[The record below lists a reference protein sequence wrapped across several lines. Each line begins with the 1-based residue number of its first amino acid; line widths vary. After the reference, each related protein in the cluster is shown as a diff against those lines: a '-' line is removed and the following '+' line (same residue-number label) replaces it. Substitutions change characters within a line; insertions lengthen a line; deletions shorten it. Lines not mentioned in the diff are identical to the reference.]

1 MLFVSIKGKLNFLQL
16 GRYSAHPESLFRYH
30 FEKSF
35 DFMDFNSNLIS
46 NNSSGRK
53 AIAFDPS
60 YLNKSGKHTPG
71 VGYFWSGVASKAKWG
86 LEICGLAVLDAA
98 LHTAFHLH
106 AFQTIGLKEEQS
118 LLAFYAQEILSLKD
132 KLQPIS
138 TYLCADAYFS
148 KQGFADVLSSAGF
161 VIISRLRDDADLRYI
176 FDGQRTKSKG
186 RPKQYDGKIDY
197 QLIQD
202 KHLPK
207 VSTMKEEIIR
217 TGIVY
222 SKSLKM
228 NIRLVMVCTPN
239 KKGKWS
245 HKLYF
250 STHTDQDWQEVLEF
264 YRLRFQIEFLY
275 RDAKQYTG
283 LNDCE
288 ARSVN
293 KFAFHVN
300 AALTAINLAKA
311 AHWIHTDKPER
322 GPFSM
327 SNVKTMYFNEL
338 LLNRFLEEFAINPY
352 IPKNKEKL
360 VRIRSFGCIAA

>member
-1 MLFVSIKGKLNFLQL
+1 
-16 GRYSAHPESLFRYH
+16 
-30 FEKSF
+30 
-35 DFMDFNSNLIS
+35 MDFNSNLIS
-46 NNSSGRK
+46 DNSSGRK

-86 LEICGLAVLDAA
+86 LEICGLAVLDAE

-118 LLAFYAQEILSLKD
+118 LLTFYAQKILSLKD
-132 KLQPIS
+132 RLLPVS

-148 KQGFADVLSSAGF
+148 KQGFTDVLSSAGF
-161 VIISRLRDDADLRYI
+161 TIISRLRDDADLRYL
-176 FDGQRTKSKG
+176 FNGQRTKSKG
-186 RPKQYDGKIDY
+186 RPKQYNGKIDY
-197 QLIQD
+197 HNIED
-202 KHLPK
+202 KYMPIVCAL
-207 VSTMKEEIIR
+207 KEEQIR
-217 TGIVY
+217 TAIVY

-228 NIRLVMVCTPN
+228 KIRLVMVCTPN

-250 STHTDQDWQEVLEF
+250 STQTDQNWQEILEF

-275 RDAKQYTG
+275 RDAKQHTG

-288 ARSVN
+288 ARSEN
-293 KFAFHVN
+293 KLAFHVN
-300 AALTAINLAKA
+300 ASLTSINLAKV
-311 AHWIHTDKPER
+311 AHWIHSDKPER
-322 GPFSM
+322 GAFSM
-327 SNVKTMYFNEL
+327 SDVKTMYYNEL
-338 LLNRFLEEFAINPY
+338 LLKRFLEEFAINPNS
-352 IPKNKEKL
+352 PKNKEKL